1 MQPMRCVFKLRAL
14 VTGPYWPAALCLLL
28 AGFSALT
35 YAQPHVS
42 TAVYT
47 GNPDRVFS
55 SGEQVNRVLAAQAA
69 LANCRNTVASLPESE
84 PPGVCELARMDDI
97 VVTPATKL
105 LPQAPTPLF
114 LWRFQHDEATVYLAG
129 TIHVLKESLYPL
141 PQPYLDAY
149 AATQKLVFEVDLS
162 RYPPAEMQQQ
172 TMAYATLPEQSL
184 RQSLPSDTYSQLV
197 SAGLIYGLPVGQM
210 QAFKPMLAFQQL
222 GLLGFIAMGYDPAFG
237 IDHYFGQLGEREAEN
252 ILQLET
258 LDLQLKLLFNQPLDV
273 QTAVLEQALA
283 DLDDIEQ
290 STSAL
295 VSAYFNGDDARL
307 LSLIEEQAG
316 EHPLTRAFNAQLLDQ
331 RNRGMARTIRAYLES
346 DQSYFVLVGAAHT
359 VGPRGI
365 VALLE
370 SAGFTGTRIA
380 SNQTIPELQ
389 Q

>member
-1 MQPMRCVFKLRAL
+1 MH
-14 VTGPYWPAALCLLL
+14 TGK
-28 AGFSALT
+28 
-35 YAQPHVS
+35 
-42 TAVYT
+42 
-47 GNPDRVFS
+47 PDLVFS
-55 SGEQVNRVLAAQAA
+55 SGEQINRVQAAHTA
-69 LANCRNTVASLPESE
+69 LANCRKTVASSPGLEST
-84 PPGVCELARMDDI
+84 GVCELARMDDI
-97 VVTPATKL
+97 VVTPAQKL

-114 LWRFQHDEATVYLAG
+114 LWRFQHHEATVYLAG

-162 RYPPAEMQQQ
+162 RYPPAEVQQQ

-184 RQSLPSDTYSQLV
+184 RQSLPSETYSQLV

-222 GLLGFIAMGYDPAFG
+222 GLLGFIAMGYDPTFG

-258 LDLQLKLLFNQPLDV
+258 LDLQLKLLFDQPLDV

-283 DLDDIEQ
+283 DLGDIEQ

-295 VSAYFNGDDARL
+295 VRAYFNGDDARL

-331 RNRGMARTIRAYLES
+331 RNRGMARTIQAYLAS

-370 SAGFTGTRIA
+370 SAGFTGARIA

>member
-69 LANCRNTVASLPESE
+69 LANCRNTVASLPEPES
-84 PPGVCELARMDDI
+84 PGVCELARMDDI
-97 VVTPATKL
+97 VVTPATEL

-283 DLDDIEQ
+283 DLGDIEQ

>member
-1 MQPMRCVFKLRAL
+1 MQTMRPFFTFRGL
-14 VTGPYWPAALCLLL
+14 VTGPYWSSALSLLL
-28 AGFSALT
+28 AVLSALI

-42 TAVYT
+42 IAVHT
-47 GNPDRVFS
+47 GKPDLVFS
-55 SGEQVNRVLAAQAA
+55 SGEQINRVQAAQAA
-69 LANCRNTVASLPESE
+69 LANCRNAMAYLPELAST
-84 PPGVCELARMDDI
+84 GVCEVARMDGI
-97 VVTPATKL
+97 VVTPATEL
-105 LPQAPTPLF
+105 LPRAPAPLF
-114 LWRFQHDEATVYLAG
+114 LWRFEHDEATVYLGG

-141 PQPYLDAY
+141 PRPYLDAY

-162 RYPPAEMQQQ
+162 RYPPAQVQQQ
-172 TMAYATLPEQSL
+172 TMTYATLPEQSL
-184 RQSLPSDTYSQLV
+184 RQSLPSDTYSRLV

-222 GLLGFIAMGYDPAFG
+222 GLLGFIAMGYDPEFG
-237 IDHYFGQLGEREAEN
+237 IDHYFGQLGEREAED

-258 LDLQLKLLFNQPLDV
+258 LDLQLNLLFNQPLNV
-273 QTAVLEQALA
+273 QIAVLEQALA

-331 RNRGMARTIRAYLES
+331 RNRAMAKTIQAYLES
-346 DQSYFVLVGAAHT
+346 DQSYLVLVGAAHT

-370 SAGFTGTRIA
+370 SAGFTATRIA

>member
-1 MQPMRCVFKLRAL
+1 
-14 VTGPYWPAALCLLL
+14 
-28 AGFSALT
+28 
-35 YAQPHVS
+35 
-42 TAVYT
+42 
-47 GNPDRVFS
+47 
-55 SGEQVNRVLAAQAA
+55 
-69 LANCRNTVASLPESE
+69 
-84 PPGVCELARMDDI
+84 MDDI
-97 VVTPATKL
+97 VVTPAQKL
-105 LPQAPTPLF
+105 LPQAPAPLF
-114 LWRFQHDEATVYLAG
+114 LWRFQHHGATVYLAG

-162 RYPPAEMQQQ
+162 RYPPAEVQQQ

-184 RQSLPSDTYSQLV
+184 RQSLPSETYNQLV

-222 GLLGFIAMGYDPAFG
+222 GLLGFIAMGYDPTFG

-258 LDLQLKLLFNQPLDV
+258 LDLQLKLLFDQPLDV

-283 DLDDIEQ
+283 NLGNIEQ

-331 RNRGMARTIRAYLES
+331 RNRGMARTIQAYLAS
-346 DQSYFVLVGAAHT
+346 DQTYFVLVGAAHT

-370 SAGFTGTRIA
+370 SAGFTGARIA

>member
-69 LANCRNTVASLPESE
+69 LANCRNTVASLPEPES
-84 PPGVCELARMDDI
+84 PGVCELARMDDI
-97 VVTPATKL
+97 VVTPATEL

-283 DLDDIEQ
+283 DLGDIEQ

-331 RNRGMARTIRAYLES
+331 RNRGMARTIQAYLES

>member
-1 MQPMRCVFKLRAL
+1 MQPMRCIFMVRAL
-14 VTGPYWPAALCLLL
+14 VTSPNWPAAVCLLL
-28 AGFSALT
+28 AGFSSLT

-42 TAVYT
+42 LAVHT
-47 GNPDRVFS
+47 GKPDLVFS
-55 SGEQVNRVLAAQAA
+55 SGEQINRVQAAHTA
-69 LANCRNTVASLPESE
+69 LANCRKSVAASPELEST
-84 PPGVCELARMDDI
+84 GVCELARMDDI
-97 VVTPATKL
+97 VVTPAQKL
-105 LPQAPTPLF
+105 LPQAPAPLF
-114 LWRFQHDEATVYLAG
+114 LWRFQHHEATVYLAG

-162 RYPPAEMQQQ
+162 RYPPAEVQQQ

-184 RQSLPSDTYSQLV
+184 RQSLPSETYSQLV

-222 GLLGFIAMGYDPAFG
+222 GLLGFIAMGYDPTFG

-258 LDLQLKLLFNQPLDV
+258 LDLQLKLLFDQPLDV

-283 DLDDIEQ
+283 DLGNIEQ

-331 RNRGMARTIRAYLES
+331 RNRGMARTIQAYLAS

-370 SAGFTGTRIA
+370 SAGFTGARIA